1 MFLGVACT
9 DVGLG
14 KSCCRVVVDLTAC
27 PSIRNFVHQNYW
39 TMRLLLLLLVLVFLM
54 EELAQFVVKQ
64 FLLCLSIDFEFTTAM
79 LSLVVALQSSF
90 NSLWLLN

>member
-64 FLLCLSIDFEFTTAM
+64 FLLCLSIDFELTTAM

>member
-1 MFLGVACT
+1 
-9 DVGLG
+9 
-14 KSCCRVVVDLTAC
+14 
-27 PSIRNFVHQNYW
+27 
-39 TMRLLLLLLVLVFLM
+39 MRLLLLLLVLVFLM

-90 NSLWLLN
+90 DSLWLLN